1 MTFGTF
7 GNVKQVFTA
16 QIRLLAMTQLPDFGA
31 LVSVKAA
38 EILDLGA
45 Q

>member
-1 MTFGTF
+1 MR
-7 GNVKQVFTA
+7 A
-16 QIRLLAMTQLPDFGA
+16 LLIGATLVMLTVCLTQLPDFGA
-31 LVSVKAA
+31 LVNVKAA